1 MAVMEN
7 IERPKRLTMT
17 MIHTATEV
25 QVLIAYCPIED
36 MVVLVD
42 MVILMLI
49 AMAVELGMEVMD
61 SMVALEA
68 LADIV
73 HIDQQDQIETD
84 QLIQGQ

>member
-1 MAVMEN
+1 MIHTATEVQVLIAYCPIDMEVMEN
-7 IERPKRLTMT
+7 IERPRRLTMT

-42 MVILMLI
+42 MV
-49 AMAVELGMEVMD
+49 MD

-73 HIDQQDQIETD
+73 HMD
-84 QLIQGQ
+84 LVA